1 MGSGGGASGTMA
13 QVKLGPD
20 RAAERVALQKK
31 AQEVEAA
38 AVQGRAAGGAASA
51 GASGPSLSPRSRA
64 AKTRQWDAERRQV
77 LYGGAPAAKAKA
89 LKDMEARK
97 SLLAMAA
104 NSDLTSAA
112 AESQVAAAM
121 ADEQAA
127 LGRVGAHR
135 AGGPGVNHDDRPVAA
150 HRCNDASTQAPGPP
164 PVGHALHALS
174 LPEHNQSRDAV
185 AVATKANTHMK
196 IEEQAHALQ
205 RQEEEEAEDL
215 ARLRA
220 EAFALQSVQHAPPPP
235 QPSPPSMQPPHQL
248 APPKSSS
255 ANPVDVLQT
264 SSGDGMTESGPVEET
279 AVDDLDHEA
288 PPQDDKEAF
297 VWYRARAGLGDVDA
311 MFNLGVCYEEG
322 RGVRQDGKMAF
333 AWYQRAASRGD
344 SDALFSL
351 GAQSFHI
358 LHCRADSN
366 SQQPNV
372 CHTAVHGSLTPTAST
387 VYSWQQQLLHF
398 RGSTHLDV
406 RTKFR
411 MHSAV

>member
-1 MGSGGGASGTMA
+1 MGAGGGASRTMT

-31 AQEVEAA
+31 AQQVEAA
-38 AVQGRAAGGAASA
+38 ALQGSPAGGAASA
-51 GASGPSLSPRSRA
+51 GVSGPSLSPRSRA

-104 NSDLTSAA
+104 NTDLTSAA
-112 AESQVAAAM
+112 SQSQVAAAI
-121 ADEQAA
+121 ANEQAA
-127 LGRVGAHR
+127 AGRVGAHR

-150 HRCNDASTQAPGPP
+150 HRFASTPAPGPP
-164 PVGHALHALS
+164 PVTHALHTLS
-174 LPEHNQSRDAV
+174 QHLPPEHSESRDAV

-220 EAFALQSVQHAPPPP
+220 EAFALQSVQHAPPAP
-235 QPSPPSMQPPHQL
+235 QPPPPSMQPPHQL

-264 SSGDGMTESGPVEET
+264 SGRDGMTELGPVEET
-279 AVDDLDHEA
+279 VLDDLDHEA
-288 PPQDDKEAF
+288 PPQDDKDAF

-322 RGVRQDGKMAF
+322 RGVRQDGQMAF

-351 GAQSFHI
+351 GPKVSI
-358 LHCRADSN
+358 SR
-366 SQQPNV
+366 
-372 CHTAVHGSLTPTAST
+372 TAVLTATHSSRMYAPLLYTA
-387 VYSWQQQLLHF
+387 
-398 RGSTHLDV
+398 
-406 RTKFR
+406 
-411 MHSAV
+411 A